1 MSIRSRLS
9 NTRSRIANIIDPT
22 HKNSLGVLTGREFLK
37 YGGQRPM
44 YHDWSRLI
52 MNEEDKYTGVMF
64 AAINKR
70 ANLVAQLALENLR
83 TDATRAIMEKA
94 KAQGETVIH
103 PYLGVID
110 ESLNFSNY
118 DFWFDAQTYILTG
131 RAS

>member
-9 NTRSRIANIIDPT
+9 VRSRIANIIDPT

-44 YHDWSRLI
+44 YQDWSRLV

-70 ANLVAQLALENLR
+70 ANLVAQLALECLR
-83 TDATRAIMEKA
+83 TDATKTIMEKA
-94 KAQGETVIH
+94 KAQGETVVH
-103 PYLGVID
+103 PYLEVID
-110 ESLNFSNY
+110 RSLNFSNY
-118 DFWFDAQTYILTG
+118 DF
-131 RAS
+131 